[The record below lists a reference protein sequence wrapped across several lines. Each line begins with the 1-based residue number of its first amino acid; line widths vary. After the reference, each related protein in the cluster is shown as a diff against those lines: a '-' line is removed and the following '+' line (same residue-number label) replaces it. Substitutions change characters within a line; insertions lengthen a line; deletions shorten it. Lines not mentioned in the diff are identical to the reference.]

1 MLTAI
6 AAENTESVL
15 INHRKIFESEVDIMK
30 NMEIK
35 TNTKELIAVIGMAGS
50 CVYENDAEIM
60 KKVREN
66 FSDTEF
72 MYIVAE
78 LSARVMD
85 HLTGENPL
93 DEDLLLIAQY
103 VTSDLFSDDEQEG

>member
-1 MLTAI
+1 MKT
-6 AAENTESVL
+6 
-15 INHRKIFESEVDIMK
+15 ESEVNFMK

-50 CVYENDAEIM
+50 YIYENDAEIM

-72 MYIVAE
+72 MCIVAE

-85 HLTGENPL
+85 HFTGENPL
-93 DEDLLLIAQY
+93 DEDLLSMAEYI
-103 VTSDLFSDDEQEG
+103 TSDLFSEDEQEG

>member
-1 MLTAI
+1 
-6 AAENTESVL
+6 
-15 INHRKIFESEVDIMK
+15 MK

-50 CVYENDAEIM
+50 YIYENNAEIM

-72 MYIVAE
+72 MCIVAE

-85 HLTGENPL
+85 HFTDENPL
-93 DEDLLLIAQY
+93 DEDLLSMAEYI
-103 VTSDLFSDDEQEG
+103 TSDLFSEDEQEG

>member
-1 MLTAI
+1 
-6 AAENTESVL
+6 
-15 INHRKIFESEVDIMK
+15 MK
-30 NMEIK
+30 NMEIE
-35 TNTKELIAVIGMAGS
+35 TSTKELVAVIGMAGS
-50 CVYENDAEIM
+50 SVYDRDSGIM
-60 KKVREN
+60 AKVRET

-93 DEDLLLIAQY
+93 DESLLPIAQHI
-103 VTSDLFSDDEQEG
+103 TSGLFSDDEQEG

>member
-1 MLTAI
+1 MKT
-6 AAENTESVL
+6 
-15 INHRKIFESEVDIMK
+15 ESEVDFMK

-35 TNTKELIAVIGMAGS
+35 TNTRELVAVIGMAGS
-50 CVYENDAEIM
+50 CVYDSESEIM

-72 MYIVAE
+72 MYIVAG
-78 LSARVMD
+78 LYARVMD

-93 DEDLLLIAQY
+93 DEDLLSIAQY
-103 VTSDLFSDDEQEG
+103 ITSDLFSEEEQEG

>member
-1 MLTAI
+1 
-6 AAENTESVL
+6 
-15 INHRKIFESEVDIMK
+15 MK

-50 CVYENDAEIM
+50 YIYENDAEIM
-60 KKVREN
+60 KKVRKN

-72 MYIVAE
+72 MHIVAE

-85 HLTGENPL
+85 HFTGENPL
-93 DEDLLLIAQY
+93 DEDLLSMAEYI
-103 VTSDLFSDDEQEG
+103 TSDLFSEEEQEG